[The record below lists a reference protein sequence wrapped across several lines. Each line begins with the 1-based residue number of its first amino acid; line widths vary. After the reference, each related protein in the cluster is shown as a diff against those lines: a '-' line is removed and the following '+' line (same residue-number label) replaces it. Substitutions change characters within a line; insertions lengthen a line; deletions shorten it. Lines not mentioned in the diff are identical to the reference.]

1 MQEGIE
7 NCLSFSPFVIMV
19 LEKKLQKDTNMK
31 RHMGSI
37 PFRVDSKPKSIWVGQ
52 NLLTLK
58 LPPPILALMLPLS
71 LMEMEI

>member
-19 LEKKLQKDTNMK
+19 LEKKLHKNTNMK
-31 RHMGSI
+31 RHLGSI
-37 PFRVDSKPKSIWVGQ
+37 PFKVDSKPKSIWLGQ

-58 LPPPILALMLPLS
+58 LPPPILAPMLPLS
-71 LMEMEI
+71 PMEI